1 MELESASLD
10 TSLVADARDTE
21 TMLMSRCVQAA
32 LGEISAADAREANVF
47 RVAAM
52 LLPERLQPQSRQL
65 AAAAQAFFD
74 RAPDEQL
81 DAGEVVRRGWVASLP
96 RLRQVLVP
104 LVEQAA
110 SR

>member
-10 TSLVADARDTE
+10 TSLVVDARE
-21 TMLMSRCVQAA
+21 VEAALLSLCVQAA
-32 LGEISAADAREANVF
+32 RGEISAADARQANVF

-52 LLPERLQPQSRQL
+52 LLPERLQAQSRRL
-65 AAAAQAFFD
+65 SAAAQAFFD
-74 RAPDEQL
+74 RVPGEQL

-104 LVEQAA
+104 LIEQAP